1 MPYRWRAIAHSA
13 SRLNLA
19 PWLAATTEPAK
30 CAAQQIVIALSD
42 LAHAEIIETEAPI
55 SCNATS
61 VDRSRANGDSSA
73 ADTSHGNDRAST
85 NRPIG

>member
-1 MPYRWRAIAHSA
+1 MPCRWPAIAHSA

-19 PWLAATTEPAK
+19 HWLAATTEPAK
-30 CAAQQIVIALSD
+30 CAAQQIVIALS
-42 LAHAEIIETEAPI
+42 HAEIIEPETPI

-73 ADTSHGNDRAST
+73 GDTSYGNDRAST